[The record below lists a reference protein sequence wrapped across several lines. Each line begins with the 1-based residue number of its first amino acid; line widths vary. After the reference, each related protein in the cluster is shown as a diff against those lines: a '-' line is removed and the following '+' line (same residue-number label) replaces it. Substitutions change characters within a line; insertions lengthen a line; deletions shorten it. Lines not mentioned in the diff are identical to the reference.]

1 MSKIYSDRKLLY
13 VLGSITQLINKL
25 STTSESLTI
34 VGNGEI
40 ITNNELYLLFRFKNI
55 KDINFDSCNFE
66 DDILNLN
73 VFSTYLHTITITNSS
88 LVAVIP
94 SRWLYRLK
102 TLSITFTKLN
112 FWDNEI
118 FRNVN
123 VCLSNNNISHINA
136 ITDATI
142 NIQSN
147 PIEECVTSSSILRS
161 TKTISNYTEETC
173 NKNKVII
180 TEIGD
185 TYAFLGYFIN
195 GELDDYVVYSTSKE
209 FIVKDL
215 PWHKDFKY
223 LNRDMIITHKNNKDF
238 NNDVVDWFKFYYR
251 DDIKIVSDLEYR
263 FVNGGLSN
271 RINDMII
278 GDEECEMELPF
289 MSDNLIFT
297 FDDARRISM
306 ILEPDKNASCMLESL
321 GVGFRQVK
329 NEKEILEQIY
339 NRYVR
344 VEEALENLLV
354 SNLNVIE

>member
-1 MSKIYSDRKLLY
+1 
-13 VLGSITQLINKL
+13 
-25 STTSESLTI
+25 
-34 VGNGEI
+34 
-40 ITNNELYLLFRFKNI
+40 
-55 KDINFDSCNFE
+55 
-66 DDILNLN
+66 
-73 VFSTYLHTITITNSS
+73 
-88 LVAVIP
+88 
-94 SRWLYRLK
+94 
-102 TLSITFTKLN
+102 LSITFTKLN

-161 TKTISNYTEETC
+161 TKTIPNYTEETC

-185 TYAFLGYFIN
+185 TYAFLCYFIN
-195 GELDDYVVYSTSKE
+195 EELDDYVVYSTSKE

-223 LNRDMIITHKNNKDF
+223 LNRDMIITHKNKKDF

-251 DDIKIVSDLEYR
+251 DDIKIVSDLEYG
-263 FVNGGLSN
+263 FVNGGLTN

-289 MSDNLIFT
+289 MSDNFIFT
-297 FDDARRISM
+297 FEDTRRISM
-306 ILEPDKNASCMLESL
+306 MLEPDKNASCMLESL